1 MTSKPSVEQLTQLLD
16 NTSLFAHLDAQTKQ
30 RLVQTARWREAQAGE
45 VIVLEG
51 EQMPG
56 LYVLQYGWVK
66 VVKSAQSGR
75 EQVLRF
81 FEPGEM
87 FNEIGILT
95 DKPNPATVIALE
107 PAGLWLISRQV
118 VRDLL
123 REEPDF
129 AQYVIDQLAD
139 RMVYLVS
146 LISDISLRPVTERLA
161 RLLLESAND
170 GVVHRPRW
178 YTQAELASR
187 LGTVPDVIQRALRDL
202 DNGGVIAVQR
212 DQIRVLDQSALEKI
226 AA

>member
-1 MTSKPSVEQLTQLLD
+1 MTTKPSVDQLSYLLN
-16 NTSLFAHLDAQTKQ
+16 NTSLFARLDAQTKQ

-66 VVKSAQSGR
+66 VVKSAVSGR

-81 FEPGEM
+81 FEPGEV

-107 PAGLWLISRQV
+107 PAGVWLISR
-118 VRDLL
+118 
-123 REEPDF
+123 
-129 AQYVIDQLAD
+129 QYVIDQLAD
-139 RMVYLVS
+139 RLVYLVS

-161 RLLLESAND
+161 RLLLDSAAD
-170 GVVHRPRW
+170 GVVYRPRW

-212 DQIRVLDQSALEKI
+212 DQIRIVDQAALEKI